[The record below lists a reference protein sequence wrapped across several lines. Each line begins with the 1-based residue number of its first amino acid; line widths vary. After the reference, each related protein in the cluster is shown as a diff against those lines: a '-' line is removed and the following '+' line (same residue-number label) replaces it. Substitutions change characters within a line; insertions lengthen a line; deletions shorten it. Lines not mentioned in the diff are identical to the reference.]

1 VGFGP
6 RLAGFTR
13 KGVEYRLSLFP
24 LGGYL
29 KPGVKT
35 EEEWSAIPLARRVAF
50 TLGGIIANGAA
61 AVLLLTVYGVSS
73 RDMGIFSALLWAG
86 KQAAVILLSIFAS
99 LPLLF
104 TNSGD
109 LAGIIGIVAQGS
121 AIIGGGQAAVLLF
134 AAILSL
140 ILAAINYCLAVL
152 DGGRALF
159 DMLEKWP
166 LRLAK
171 HPQDFRCRMDRPR
184 RSHHFGNQRSRPVSR
199 LKKNTARH
207 KGKVKHHERKQI
219 GPRQSQ
225 IKNPRIHRVDPDR
238 LADRRLHYFLRHP
251 GV

>member
-1 VGFGP
+1 MLYGYTLGIIGLLILIHELGHLTAARLAKIPVQTFSVGFGP

-13 KGVEYRLSLFP
+13 KGVDYRLSLIL

-29 KPGVKT
+29 KPGIKT
-35 EEEWSAIPLARRVAF
+35 EAEWSAIPPARRVAF
-50 TLGGIIANGAA
+50 TLGGIIANGVA

-73 RDMGIFSALLWAG
+73 RDMGFFSAQLWAG
-86 KQAAVILLSIFAS
+86 KQAAVILLTIFTS

-140 ILAAINYCLAVL
+140 NLAAINLLPLPPL

-159 DMLEKWP
+159 DML
-166 LRLAK
+166 
-171 HPQDFRCRMDRPR
+171 
-184 RSHHFGNQRSRPVSR
+184 
-199 LKKNTARH
+199 
-207 KGKVKHHERKQI
+207 GKVAPPLGKASAGFSI
-219 GPRQSQ
+219 AGW
-225 IKNPRIHRVDPDR
+225 IVLVGLTILATKND
-238 LADRRLHYFLRHP
+238 LARFLA
-251 GV
+251 

>member
-1 VGFGP
+1 MLYGYTLGIIGLLILIHELGHLTAARLAKIPVQTFSVGFGP

-13 KGVEYRLSLFP
+13 KGVDYRLSLIL

-29 KPGVKT
+29 KPGIKT
-35 EEEWSAIPLARRVAF
+35 EAEWSAIPPARRVAF
-50 TLGGIIANGAA
+50 TLGGIIANGVA

-73 RDMGIFSALLWAG
+73 RDMGFFSAQLWAG
-86 KQAAVILLSIFAS
+86 KQAAVILLSIFTS

-140 ILAAINYCLAVL
+140 NLAAINLLPLPPL

-159 DMLEKWP
+159 DML
-166 LRLAK
+166 
-171 HPQDFRCRMDRPR
+171 
-184 RSHHFGNQRSRPVSR
+184 
-199 LKKNTARH
+199 
-207 KGKVKHHERKQI
+207 GKVAPPLGKASAGFSI
-219 GPRQSQ
+219 AGW
-225 IKNPRIHRVDPDR
+225 IVLVGLTILATKND
-238 LADRRLHYFLRHP
+238 LARFLA
-251 GV
+251 

>member
-1 VGFGP
+1 MLYGYTLGIIGLLILIHELGHLTAARLAKIPVQTFSVGFGP

-13 KGVEYRLSLFP
+13 KGVDYRLSLIL

-29 KPGVKT
+29 KPGIKT
-35 EEEWSAIPLARRVAF
+35 EAEWSAIPPTRRVAF
-50 TLGGIIANGAA
+50 TLGGIIANGVA

-73 RDMGIFSALLWAG
+73 RDMGFFSAQLWAG
-86 KQAAVILLSIFAS
+86 KQAAVILLTIFTS

-140 ILAAINYCLAVL
+140 NLAAINLLPLPPL

-159 DMLEKWP
+159 DML
-166 LRLAK
+166 
-171 HPQDFRCRMDRPR
+171 
-184 RSHHFGNQRSRPVSR
+184 
-199 LKKNTARH
+199 
-207 KGKVKHHERKQI
+207 GKVAPPLGKASAGFSI
-219 GPRQSQ
+219 AGW
-225 IKNPRIHRVDPDR
+225 IVLVGLTILATKND
-238 LADRRLHYFLRHP
+238 LARFLA
-251 GV
+251 

>member
-1 VGFGP
+1 MLYGYTLGIIGLLILIHELGHLTAARLAKIPVQTFSVGFGP

-29 KPGVKT
+29 KARIGTK
-35 EEEWSAIPLARRVAF
+35 EEWSAIPLLYRIVF
-50 TLGGIIANGAA
+50 TLGGIIANGVA

-73 RDMGIFSALLWAG
+73 RDMGFFSAQLWAG
-86 KQAAVILLSIFAS
+86 KQAAVILLTIFTS

-140 ILAAINYCLAVL
+140 NLAAINLLPLPPL

-159 DMLEKWP
+159 DML
-166 LRLAK
+166 
-171 HPQDFRCRMDRPR
+171 
-184 RSHHFGNQRSRPVSR
+184 
-199 LKKNTARH
+199 
-207 KGKVKHHERKQI
+207 GKVAPPLGKASAGFSI
-219 GPRQSQ
+219 AGW
-225 IKNPRIHRVDPDR
+225 IVLVGLTILATKND
-238 LADRRLHYFLRHP
+238 LARFLA
-251 GV
+251 